1 MDLLRKQKK
10 DSLAGI
16 PLKSVEDFQT
26 GQKLYIRENRATVIE
41 LPRENILRFSF
52 EGGGFVMA
60 RPSGTEPKI
69 RFYFC
74 VKGDSYEQSAELLKL
89 VKKEFF
95 KDIPLLDGIV

>member
-26 GQKLYIRENRATVIE
+26 GQKLFIRENHTAGID

-52 EGGGFVMA
+52 EDGGFVMA

-74 VKGDSYEQSAELLKL
+74 IKGESYEQAVKLLQL
-89 VKKEFF
+89 VKKDFF
-95 KDIPLLDGIV
+95 KDIPMLEGII